1 MKKILF
7 VMNTMGRAGA
17 EKALLELF
25 KHIDRT
31 EYEISLFILTGQGE
45 LINDVPEYVQIL
57 NNKILPVSVHSE
69 EGRKVLFRSSLKV
82 LFKRFNIIKLLP
94 YFIKNAGALKN
105 NGVYQPDKFMWRAF
119 ADGAEVLN
127 EKYDLAVAY
136 IEGAAAYYVADHVKA
151 EKKAAFIHVDYSYA
165 GYTRKLDRDC
175 YLKFDRI
182 FAVSGEVAG
191 VFNKVYPELIEK
203 TEIFPNMIDREE
215 IKKRADEGPGFTD
228 GFDGIRILTIGRLTA
243 QKSLETSIETC
254 YLLKKHGK
262 NIRWYVLG
270 EGDRRKKLEA
280 HIKKRDLNDCFY
292 LYGSVENPYTYI
304 KEADI
309 FVHCTRFE
317 GKSLAVQEAQILGK
331 PIIVSNCSGNR
342 EQIVNGEDGVVCS
355 FDPKSMARAINE
367 LILDKEK
374 RNRYSQ
380 NAAKKD
386 DGERA
391 SVERLLDI

>member
-45 LINDVPEYVQIL
+45 LINDVPEYVKIL
-57 NNKILPVSVHSE
+57 NKKILPVSVHSE

-254 YLLKKHGK
+254 YLLKNHGK

>member
-45 LINDVPEYVQIL
+45 LINDVPEYVKIL
-57 NNKILPVSVHSE
+57 NKKILPVSVHSE

-355 FDPKSMARAINE
+355 FDPKSMAKAINE

-386 DGERA
+386 DDERA

>member
-1 MKKILF
+1 M
-7 VMNTMGRAGA
+7 
-17 EKALLELF
+17 
-25 KHIDRT
+25 
-31 EYEISLFILTGQGE
+31 
-45 LINDVPEYVQIL
+45 
-57 NNKILPVSVHSE
+57 
-69 EGRKVLFRSSLKV
+69 LFRSSLKV

-191 VFNKVYPELIEK
+191 VFYKVYPELIEK

-254 YLLKKHGK
+254 YLLKNHGK

>member
-45 LINDVPEYVQIL
+45 LINDVPEYVKIL
-57 NNKILPVSVHSE
+57 NKKILPVSVHSE

-254 YLLKKHGK
+254 YLLKNHGK

-331 PIIVSNCSGNR
+331 PIIVSNCRGNR

>member
-45 LINDVPEYVQIL
+45 LINDVPEYVKIL
-57 NNKILPVSVHSE
+57 NKKILPVSVHSE

-127 EKYDLAVAY
+127 EKYYLAVAY

-280 HIKKRDLNDCFY
+280 LIKKRDLNDCFY

>member
-17 EKALLELF
+17 EKSLLELF

-45 LINDVPEYVQIL
+45 LINDVPEYVKIL
-57 NNKILPVSVHSE
+57 NKKILPVSVHSE

>member
-45 LINDVPEYVQIL
+45 LINDVPEYVKIL
-57 NNKILPVSVHSE
+57 NKKILPVSVHSE

-280 HIKKRDLNDCFY
+280 LIKKRDLKDCFY

>member
-45 LINDVPEYVQIL
+45 LINDVPEYVKIL
-57 NNKILPVSVHSE
+57 NKKILPVSVHSE

-280 HIKKRDLNDCFY
+280 LIKKRDLNDCFY

-355 FDPKSMARAINE
+355 FDPKSMAKAINE